1 MQSGKESGY
10 IDQVDVNSLKVIE
23 KNINE
28 ARWDVVKLAL
38 KAQLNKD
45 WSVTPALF
53 YQRYKSDDIDAAYRA
68 VGDYQSA
75 NAGVVLPQFQTSK
88 IVREPGTDTLTVPSV
103 TVAGDLGFADVTVYA
118 ISATGARVRLGQ
130 VNGNSTQRLA
140 LPAYLV
146 RGGERLRFLADPI
159 GGSQGPV
166 SEELYVAPGEAV
178 TLTIPPR

>member
-1 MQSGKESGY
+1 MKR
-10 IDQVDVNSLKVIE
+10 IAVLVHPIL
-23 KNINE
+23 
-28 ARWDVVKLAL
+28 LAAAL
-38 KAQLNKD
+38 ACGGRPPSD
-45 WSVTPALF
+45 TPAP
-53 YQRYKSDDIDAAYRA
+53 RA
-68 VGDYQSA
+68 EA
-75 NAGVVLPQFQTSK
+75 
-88 IVREPGTDTLTVPSV
+88 ELTVEN
-103 TVAGDLGFADVTVYA
+103 LGFADVTVYA

-130 VNGNSTQRLA
+130 VSGNSTQRLA